1 MGLARLLAC
10 GSATVTLLAASAAAA
25 DSHEVANPACKA
37 AHHLVGEWEVH
48 TGDGTL
54 MAEVVWELG
63 PEGCYLVEE
72 WMTRMDG
79 IRDFFCLLVYSDT
92 QDNWSYLAG
101 SGKPGGQRMR
111 FENGNMVENE
121 FRFETADLDE
131 ETIGRFSFFTLPDGR
146 LRELSV
152 LSTDGGE
159 TWETEYELFW
169 TRKE

>member
-1 MGLARLLAC
+1 M
-10 GSATVTLLAASAAAA
+10 TLLAASAAAA
-25 DSHEVANPACKA
+25 DSHEPANPACKA
-37 AHHLVGEWEVH
+37 AQHLVGEWEVH

-63 PEGCYLVEE
+63 PEGCYLVEQ
-72 WMTRMDG
+72 WMTRMEG
-79 IRDFFCLLVYSDT
+79 IRDFFCVLVYSDT
-92 QDNWSYLAG
+92 RDNWSYLSA

-111 FENGNMVENE
+111 FESGNMVSDE

-131 ETIGRFSFFTLPDGR
+131 GTSGRFSFFTLPDGR

-152 LSTDGGE
+152 LSTDNGE

>member
-1 MGLARLLAC
+1 MGLARLLAL
-10 GSATVTLLAASAAAA
+10 GSVAVTLLAASAAAA
-25 DSHEVANPACKA
+25 DSHEPANPACKA

-48 TGDGTL
+48 NGDGAL
-54 MAEVVWELG
+54 IAEVVWELG
-63 PEGCYLVEE
+63 SEGCYLVEK
-72 WMTRMDG
+72 WMTRTEG
-79 IRDFFCLLVYSDT
+79 VRDFFCVLVYSDT
-92 QDNWSYLAG
+92 RDNWSYLSA

-111 FENGNMVENE
+111 FENGNMVDNE

-131 ETIGRFSFFTLPDGR
+131 GTAGRFSFFTLPDGR

-152 LSTDGGE
+152 LSTDNGE

>member
-1 MGLARLLAC
+1 MGFVRLLAC
-10 GSATVTLLAASAAAA
+10 GAATVALLAPSTAAA
-25 DSHEVANPACKA
+25 DSHEPANPACKA
-37 AHHLVGEWEVH
+37 AHHLVGEWDVH

-72 WMTRMDG
+72 WKTRMEG
-79 IRDFFCLLVYSDT
+79 IRDFFCVLVYSDT
-92 QDNWSYLAG
+92 RDNWSYLSA

-111 FENGNMVENE
+111 FENGNMTDNE

-131 ETIGRFSFFTLPDGR
+131 GTIGRFSFFTLPDGR

-152 LSTDGGE
+152 LSTDGGD

>member
-1 MGLARLLAC
+1 MGLTRLLAW
-10 GSATVTLLAASAAAA
+10 GSVTVTLLAASAAMA
-25 DSHEVANPACKA
+25 DSHEPAKPACAA

-63 PEGCYLVEE
+63 PEGCYLVEQ
-72 WMTRMDG
+72 WMTRMEG
-79 IRDFFCLLVYSDT
+79 IRDFFCVLVYSDT
-92 QDNWSYLAG
+92 RDNWSYLSA

-111 FENGNMVENE
+111 FESGNMVSDE

-131 ETIGRFSFFTLPDGR
+131 GTSGRFSFFTLPDGR

-152 LSTDGGE
+152 LSTDNGE